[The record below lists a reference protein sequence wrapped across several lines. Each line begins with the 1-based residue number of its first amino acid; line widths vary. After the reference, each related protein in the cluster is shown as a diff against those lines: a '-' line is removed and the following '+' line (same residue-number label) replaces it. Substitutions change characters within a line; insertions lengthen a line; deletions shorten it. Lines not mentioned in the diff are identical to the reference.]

1 MTRYLSQALGAEE
14 PVFSQSI
21 QQLEQASGAPN
32 ADIRLTTESAQQLR
46 SKITELGLDPQD
58 TTAAELYSAL
68 CERLRSD
75 DAIVRKALTIADSA
89 SSMDVLARIEQ
100 CVAAIDIPKQ
110 CFALK
115 ASVAKRLLKK
125 KVPKAVMKQLG
136 YRSAESMFKHEPAAH
151 LFAAAQMVESAT
163 WHKSLKEQYAK
174 LQPSDFETRDMLVTL
189 PRSRRWV
196 DLAASY
202 VATARHNVLTFK
214 ELGAVVILPMHEEV
228 DGLAITSLLLT
239 LHEMNGV
246 RAFSSFIKLQ
256 QVKINFGG
264 IVRQATLKQPPVAAH
279 LANQRVTWQTIHR
292 YYSRFKDAYHA
303 EVFEPHVQPEDLH
316 WQHAEDV
323 LAKIAPELSFWQG
336 TQHLSLLDED
346 GQPVSCNILDIA
358 LSYCNKLSFADRIVH
373 FVRDNLW
380 HELLLRYLN
389 QHNLEEAVQRQLSRN
404 LVEEIP
410 LAE

>member
-14 PVFSQSI
+14 PIFSQSI

-32 ADIRLTTESAQQLR
+32 ADIRLTTENAQRLR
-46 SKITELGLDPQD
+46 IKIAELGLDPKD
-58 TTAAELYSAL
+58 TTAPELYGAL
-68 CERLRSD
+68 RERLSTD
-75 DAIVRKALTIADSA
+75 EAAVRKALTIADNA
-89 SSMDVLARIEQ
+89 SSMDILARVEQ
-100 CVAAIDIPKQ
+100 VVTSMDMPKQ
-110 CFALK
+110 CFALR

-125 KVPKAVMKQLG
+125 RVPKAVMKQLG
-136 YRSAESMFKHEPAAH
+136 YRSAESMFKHETAAH
-151 LFAAAQMVESAT
+151 LYAAAQMVESAS

-174 LQPSDFETRDMLVTL
+174 LQPSDFETRDIIVTL

-196 DLAASY
+196 QLASPY
-202 VATARHNVLTFK
+202 VSTARHNILTFK
-214 ELGAVVILPMHEEV
+214 ELGAVVILPLHEEV
-228 DGLAITSLLLT
+228 DGLTITSLLLA
-239 LHEMNGV
+239 LHEMNSV

-256 QVKINFGG
+256 QVKINFGE
-264 IVRQATLKQPPVAAH
+264 IMQQATLEQPQVAAH

-336 TQHLSLLDED
+336 TQHLSLLDKD
-346 GQPVSCNILDIA
+346 GQPVSCNMLDTA
-358 LSYCNKLSFADRIVH
+358 LSYCNKLSFSDRIVH